1 MFNFV
6 LLFYYY
12 FYYLVASGVLALNTC
27 SYPRI
32 IFKTQLR
39 DPKLSLIIENNF
51 GIIFGQ
57 KWVAFFG
64 TFFKKCP
71 QRDIFRGRF
80 SKNALLDLEA
90 FLGGVFCGRF

>member
-6 LLFYYY
+6 LLFYHY
-12 FYYLVASGVLALNTC
+12 FYYLVASGDLALNTG

-51 GIIFGQ
+51 GII
-57 KWVAFFG
+57 
-64 TFFKKCP
+64 
-71 QRDIFRGRF
+71 
-80 SKNALLDLEA
+80 
-90 FLGGVFCGRF
+90 